1 MTDSFVFQQRS
12 IGRETSISS
21 KMTSKAIITIE
32 MRSVVGTVEMGMA
45 AVVGIQSLKIRLSST
60 TTIATVVDTA
70 VETTP

>member
-1 MTDSFVFQQRS
+1 M
-12 IGRETSISS
+12 
-21 KMTSKAIITIE
+21 TIE
-32 MRSVVGTVEMGMA
+32 MRSDVGTVEMGMA